1 MAHYALLND
10 KYIVVQ
16 VITGKD
22 ETEGDGNW
30 ESFYSTE
37 TGLICKRT
45 SYNTYAGV
53 HREGGTPFRKNY
65 AGIGFTYD
73 VSFDAFIPPR
83 PFPSWKLNYNTFLW
97 DAPVA
102 KPTDGKIYCW
112 DENNTQWV
120 EITKPA

>member
-30 ESFYSTE
+30 ESFYSKE

-73 VSFDAFIPPR
+73 VSFDAFTPPR
-83 PFPSWKLNYNTFLW
+83 PFPSWKLNYDTFLW

-102 KPTDGKIYCW
+102 KPTDGKIYRW
-112 DENNTQWV
+112 DENNIQWFEV
-120 EITKPA
+120 NKE